1 MYVSRLGLVDF
12 RSYADVVVPLTA
24 GITTF
29 VGRNGQGK
37 TNLVEALG
45 YASSLG
51 SHRVEHDAPL
61 VRAGA
66 DRALVRVE
74 VQRADR
80 AQLLEVEIVPG
91 RANRAR
97 LNRSPASRARDILGV
112 LRTVLFAPEDLA
124 LVKGD
129 PSERRRY
136 LDELLV
142 ARQPRYAGVRSDY
155 ERILKQRN
163 ALLKSAGAGRSATSI
178 ESTLVVWDD
187 QLTSVGAELIS
198 ARAELVESL
207 QPPTA
212 AAYAGLAPDS
222 GDLALSI
229 TSSLGDGAWSTD
241 RDEVRAIFE
250 SALMTRRREELARG
264 LTVVGPHRDDLLIS
278 LGQHPAKGYASHG
291 ESWSCALSLRL
302 ASYDLLRAQ
311 DDGGD
316 PVLIL
321 DDVFAELDAGR
332 RQRLASMVKDA
343 EQVLITAAVP
353 DDVPEALVGQQREVV
368 GGPLGGTVS
377 SGSDE

>member
-12 RSYADVVVPLTA
+12 RSDADVVVPLTA

-51 SHRVEHDAPL
+51 SHRVAHDAPL

-229 TSSLGDGAWSTD
+229 TSSL
-241 RDEVRAIFE
+241 
-250 SALMTRRREELARG
+250 MG
-264 LTVVGPHRDDLLIS
+264 LGRPTVMKY
-278 LGQHPAKGYASHG
+278 GQFLNRP
-291 ESWSCALSLRL
+291 
-302 ASYDLLRAQ
+302 
-311 DDGGD
+311 
-316 PVLIL
+316 
-321 DDVFAELDAGR
+321 
-332 RQRLASMVKDA
+332 
-343 EQVLITAAVP
+343 
-353 DDVPEALVGQQREVV
+353 
-368 GGPLGGTVS
+368 
-377 SGSDE
+377 